1 MNLCMVDVT
10 EFEDVEAGDEVV
22 LLGSQ
27 GNDSITAD
35 DLARLCGTISYEIL
49 CMIGNNNQRAFI

>member
-10 EFEDVEAGDEVV
+10 EIDGVSPGDEAV
-22 LLGSQ
+22 LLGKQ
-27 GNDSITAD
+27 GNESITAD

-49 CMIGNNNQRAFI
+49 CMIGNNNQREFI